1 MVLYFIA
8 AVRCMISDWESSVM
22 VSTGAFDGRD
32 RGSDCEGEDG
42 IHDDGNHDRIHDGVH
57 DRIHDGVN
65 VLDAL
70 MHTTATS
77 ITDHHLQA
85 LASFTQLSHLDLTN
99 CSHISSLAP
108 LTPLTALRSLALSNC
123 ILLTDS
129 QMSHL
134 QTLTNLLEL
143 RLDGVK
149 ISEKGV
155 SSPTSSQD
163 RVILNRYLLWLH

>member
-42 IHDDGNHDRIHDGVH
+42 IHDGAHDG
-57 DRIHDGVN
+57 IHDGVN

-85 LASFTQLSHLDLTN
+85 LAAFTQLSHLDLTN

-163 RVILNRYLLWLH
+163 SVILNRYLLWLH